1 MSKKYLAKILARD
14 LNGLNLISLYC
25 HKSILK
31 ISDIK
36 FLKKN
41 KIFLLSLQ
49 RNSIKAKNKNKVL
62 SICKFEFIDQAKSKN
77 INQYSSKKNLSLL
90 AIDTIKTKNGFEFN
104 LLFSNNGFI
113 TLSSEI
119 IEVTLEDLKEI
130 KWLIDWTQIV
140 KIFKRI

>member
-62 SICKFEFIDQAKSKN
+62 SICKFEFIDQARSKN

-90 AIDTIKTKNGFEFN
+90 AIDTIKTKKGFEFN

-130 KWLIDWTQIV
+130 KNDL
-140 KIFKRI
+140 

>member
-36 FLKKN
+36 FLKEN

-49 RNSIKAKNKNKVL
+49 RNSIKTKNKNKVL

-90 AIDTIKTKNGFEFN
+90 AIDIIKTKKGYEFN

-130 KWLIDWTQIV
+130 KNDL
-140 KIFKRI
+140 

>member
-36 FLKKN
+36 FLKEN

-49 RNSIKAKNKNKVL
+49 RNSIKTKNKNKVL
-62 SICKFEFIDQAKSKN
+62 SICKFEFIEHAKSKN
-77 INQYSSKKNLSLL
+77 INQYSLKKDLSLL
-90 AIDTIKTKNGFEFN
+90 AIDTIKTKKGFEFN

-130 KWLIDWTQIV
+130 KNDL
-140 KIFKRI
+140 

>member
-31 ISDIK
+31 VSDIK

-41 KIFLLSLQ
+41 KIFLLSLI
-49 RNSIKAKNKNKVL
+49 RNSIKDKNKNKVL
-62 SICKFEFIDQAKSKN
+62 SICKFEFIDQARSKN

-90 AIDTIKTKNGFEFN
+90 AIDTLKTKNGFEFN

-130 KWLIDWTQIV
+130 KNDL
-140 KIFKRI
+140 

>member
-31 ISDIK
+31 VSDIK

-41 KIFLLSLQ
+41 KIFLLSLK

-62 SICKFEFIDQAKSKN
+62 SISKFEFIDQARSKN
-77 INQYSSKKNLSLL
+77 INQYSPKKNLSLL
-90 AIDTIKTKNGFEFN
+90 AIDTIKTKKGFEFN

-130 KWLIDWTQIV
+130 KNDL
-140 KIFKRI
+140 

>member
-25 HKSILK
+25 HKSKLK

-41 KIFLLSLQ
+41 KIFLLSLE
-49 RNSIKAKNKNKVL
+49 RNSIKSENKQKVL
-62 SICKFEFIDQAKSKN
+62 SICKFEFIDDAKSKN
-77 INQYSSKKNLSLL
+77 INQYSPEDSLSLL
-90 AIDTIKTKNGFEFN
+90 AIDIIKTNKGYEFN

-130 KWLIDWTQIV
+130 KND
-140 KIFKRI
+140 

>member
-31 ISDIK
+31 VSDIK

-49 RNSIKAKNKNKVL
+49 RNSIKDKNKNKVL
-62 SICKFEFIDQAKSKN
+62 SICKFEFIDQARSKN

-90 AIDTIKTKNGFEFN
+90 AIDTIKTKKGYEFN

-130 KWLIDWTQIV
+130 KNDL
-140 KIFKRI
+140 

>member
-1 MSKKYLAKILARD
+1 MSKKYLVKILARD
-14 LNGLNLISLYC
+14 LNGLHLISLFC

-36 FLKKN
+36 FLKEN

-49 RNSIKAKNKNKVL
+49 RNSIKTKNKNKVL

-77 INQYSSKKNLSLL
+77 INQYSLKKDLSLL
-90 AIDTIKTKNGFEFN
+90 AIDTIKTKKGFEFN

-130 KWLIDWTQIV
+130 KNDL
-140 KIFKRI
+140 

>member
-36 FLKKN
+36 FLKEN

-49 RNSIKAKNKNKVL
+49 RNSIKT
-62 SICKFEFIDQAKSKN
+62 
-77 INQYSSKKNLSLL
+77 KK
-90 AIDTIKTKNGFEFN
+90 GFEFN

-130 KWLIDWTQIV
+130 NNDL
-140 KIFKRI
+140 

>member
-31 ISDIK
+31 VSDIK

-62 SICKFEFIDQAKSKN
+62 SICKFEFIDQARSKN

-90 AIDTIKTKNGFEFN
+90 AIDTIKTKKGFEFN
-104 LLFSNNGFI
+104 LLFSNNSFI

-130 KWLIDWTQIV
+130 KNDL
-140 KIFKRI
+140 

>member
-36 FLKKN
+36 FLKEN

-49 RNSIKAKNKNKVL
+49 RNSIKTKNKNKVL
-62 SICKFEFIDQAKSKN
+62 SICKFEFIDQANSKN
-77 INQYSSKKNLSLL
+77 INQYSLKKDLSLL
-90 AIDTIKTKNGFEFN
+90 AIDTIKTKKGFEFN

-130 KWLIDWTQIV
+130 KNDL
-140 KIFKRI
+140 

>member
-31 ISDIK
+31 VSDIK

-41 KIFLLSLQ
+41 KIFILSLQ

-62 SICKFEFIDQAKSKN
+62 SICKFEFIDQARSKN
-77 INQYSSKKNLSLL
+77 INQYSPKKNLSLL
-90 AIDTIKTKNGFEFN
+90 AIDTIKTKKGFEFN

-130 KWLIDWTQIV
+130 KNDS
-140 KIFKRI
+140 

>member
-25 HKSILK
+25 HKSRLK
-31 ISDIK
+31 ISGIK

-41 KIFLLSLQ
+41 KIFLLSLE
-49 RNSIKAKNKNKVL
+49 RNSIKEKNKNKVL
-62 SICKFEFIDQAKSKN
+62 SICKFEFIDHAKSRN
-77 INQYSSKKNLSLL
+77 INQYSFEKTLSLI
-90 AIDTIKTKNGFEFN
+90 AIDTIKTKNGYEFN

-113 TLSSEI
+113 NLSSEI

-130 KWLIDWTQIV
+130 KYDL
-140 KIFKRI
+140 

>member
-25 HKSILK
+25 YKAKLK

-41 KIFLLSLQ
+41 KIFLLSLE
-49 RNSIKAKNKNKVL
+49 RNSINAKNKNKVL
-62 SICKFEFIDQAKSKN
+62 SICKFEFVDRARSKN
-77 INQYSSKKNLSLL
+77 INQYSQEKSLSLL
-90 AIDTIKTKNGFEFN
+90 AIDTIKNKKGYEFN
-104 LLFSNNGFI
+104 LLFDNNGFI
-113 TLSSEI
+113 TLFSEI

-130 KWLIDWTQIV
+130 EK
-140 KIFKRI
+140 

>member
-31 ISDIK
+31 VSDIK

-49 RNSIKAKNKNKVL
+49 RNSIKGKNKNKVL
-62 SICKFEFIDQAKSKN
+62 SICKFEFIDQARSKN
-77 INQYSSKKNLSLL
+77 INQYSLKKNLSLL
-90 AIDTIKTKNGFEFN
+90 AIDTIKTKKGFEFN

-130 KWLIDWTQIV
+130 KNDL
-140 KIFKRI
+140 

>member
-31 ISDIK
+31 VSDIK

-49 RNSIKAKNKNKVL
+49 RNSIKTKNKNKVL
-62 SICKFEFIDQAKSKN
+62 SICKFEFIDQARSKN
-77 INQYSSKKNLSLL
+77 INQYSSKKDLSLL
-90 AIDTIKTKNGFEFN
+90 AIDTIKTKKGYEFN

-113 TLSSEI
+113 TLTSEI

-130 KWLIDWTQIV
+130 KNDL
-140 KIFKRI
+140 

>member
-31 ISDIK
+31 VSDIK

-62 SICKFEFIDQAKSKN
+62 SICKFEFIDQARSKN

-104 LLFSNNGFI
+104 LLFSNNSFI

-130 KWLIDWTQIV
+130 KNDL
-140 KIFKRI
+140 

>member
-14 LNGLNLISLYC
+14 LNGLNMISLYC

-62 SICKFEFIDQAKSKN
+62 SICKFEFIDQARSKN
-77 INQYSSKKNLSLL
+77 INQYSPKKNLSLL
-90 AIDTIKTKNGFEFN
+90 AIDTIKTKKGFEFN

-130 KWLIDWTQIV
+130 KNDL
-140 KIFKRI
+140 

>member
-31 ISDIK
+31 VSDIK

-49 RNSIKAKNKNKVL
+49 RNSIKTKNKNKVL
-62 SICKFEFIDQAKSKN
+62 SICKFEFIDQARSKN
-77 INQYSSKKNLSLL
+77 INQYSSKKDLSLL
-90 AIDTIKTKNGFEFN
+90 AIDTIKTKKGYEFN

-130 KWLIDWTQIV
+130 KNDL
-140 KIFKRI
+140 

>member
-31 ISDIK
+31 VSDIK

-49 RNSIKAKNKNKVL
+49 RNSIKAKNKNMSDANEWIPTEAVKKIKEL
-62 SICKFEFIDQAKSKN
+62 QATFDGKMSETCISQILYEFN
-77 INQYSSKKNLSLL
+77 IIWRNIMRKEND
-90 AIDTIKTKNGFEFN
+90 AIKTKM
-104 LLFSNNGFI
+104 
-113 TLSSEI
+113 TL
-119 IEVTLEDLKEI
+119 
-130 KWLIDWTQIV
+130 
-140 KIFKRI
+140 

>member
-25 HKSILK
+25 HKSNLK
-31 ISDIK
+31 VSDIK

-130 KWLIDWTQIV
+130 KNDL
-140 KIFKRI
+140 

>member
-36 FLKKN
+36 FLKEN

-49 RNSIKAKNKNKVL
+49 RNSIKTKNKNKVL
-62 SICKFEFIDQAKSKN
+62 SICKFEFIDQARSKN
-77 INQYSSKKNLSLL
+77 INQYLSKKNISLL

-113 TLSSEI
+113 TLTSEI

-130 KWLIDWTQIV
+130 KNDL
-140 KIFKRI
+140 

>member
-31 ISDIK
+31 VSDIK

-49 RNSIKAKNKNKVL
+49 RNSIKTKNKNKVL
-62 SICKFEFIDQAKSKN
+62 SICKFEFIDQARSKN

-90 AIDTIKTKNGFEFN
+90 AIDTIKTKKGYEFN

-130 KWLIDWTQIV
+130 KNDL
-140 KIFKRI
+140 

>member
-36 FLKKN
+36 FLKEN

-49 RNSIKAKNKNKVL
+49 RNSIKTKNKNKVL

-77 INQYSSKKNLSLL
+77 INQYSSKKDLFLL
-90 AIDTIKTKNGFEFN
+90 AIDTIKTKKGFEFN

-130 KWLIDWTQIV
+130 KNDL
-140 KIFKRI
+140 

>member
-14 LNGLNLISLYC
+14 LNGLNIISLYC
-25 HKSILK
+25 HKSKLN

-41 KIFLLSLQ
+41 KIFLLSLE
-49 RNSIKAKNKNKVL
+49 RNSIKDEKKQKVL
-62 SICKFEFIDQAKSKN
+62 SICKFEFIDRVKSKN
-77 INQYSSKKNLSLL
+77 INQYSSEKSLSLL
-90 AIDTIKTKNGFEFN
+90 AIDTIKTVNGYEFN

-113 TLSSEI
+113 TLTSEI

-130 KWLIDWTQIV
+130 
-140 KIFKRI
+140 

>member
-1 MSKKYLAKILARD
+1 MPKKYLAKILARD

-31 ISDIK
+31 VSDIK

-49 RNSIKAKNKNKVL
+49 RNSIKAKNKKKVL
-62 SICKFEFIDQAKSKN
+62 SICKFEFIDHARSKN
-77 INQYSSKKNLSLL
+77 INQYSSKENLSLL
-90 AIDTIKTKNGFEFN
+90 AIDTIKTKNCFEFN

-113 TLSSEI
+113 TLFSEI

-130 KWLIDWTQIV
+130 KNDL
-140 KIFKRI
+140 

>member
-36 FLKKN
+36 FLKEN

-49 RNSIKAKNKNKVL
+49 RNSIKTRNKNKVL

-77 INQYSSKKNLSLL
+77 INQYSLKEDLSLL
-90 AIDTIKTKNGFEFN
+90 AIDTIKTKKGFEFN

-130 KWLIDWTQIV
+130 KNDL
-140 KIFKRI
+140 

>member
-31 ISDIK
+31 VSDIK

-62 SICKFEFIDQAKSKN
+62 SICKFEFIDQARSKN
-77 INQYSSKKNLSLL
+77 INQYSSKKILSLL
-90 AIDTIKTKNGFEFN
+90 AIDTIKTKKGFEFN

-130 KWLIDWTQIV
+130 KNDL
-140 KIFKRI
+140 

>member
-25 HKSILK
+25 YKSFLQV
-31 ISDIK
+31 SDIK

-62 SICKFEFIDQAKSKN
+62 SICKFEFIDQARSKN

-90 AIDTIKTKNGFEFN
+90 AIDTIKTKKGFEFN

-130 KWLIDWTQIV
+130 KNDL
-140 KIFKRI
+140 

>member
-31 ISDIK
+31 VSDIK

-41 KIFLLSLQ
+41 KIYLLSLQ

-62 SICKFEFIDQAKSKN
+62 SICKFEFIDQARSKN
-77 INQYSSKKNLSLL
+77 INQYSSKKNLLLL
-90 AIDTIKTKNGFEFN
+90 AIDTINTKKGFEFN

-130 KWLIDWTQIV
+130 KNDL
-140 KIFKRI
+140 

>member
-31 ISDIK
+31 VSDIK

-41 KIFLLSLQ
+41 KIFLLSIE
-49 RNSIKAKNKNKVL
+49 RNSIKAENKNKVL

-77 INQYSSKKNLSLL
+77 INQNSLEKNLLLL
-90 AIDTIKTKNGFEFN
+90 AIDTIKTKKGYEFN
-104 LLFSNNGFI
+104 LLFSNNSFI
-113 TLSSEI
+113 TLTSEI

-130 KWLIDWTQIV
+130 KNDL
-140 KIFKRI
+140 

>member
-36 FLKKN
+36 FLKEN

-49 RNSIKAKNKNKVL
+49 RNSIKTKNKNKVL

-77 INQYSSKKNLSLL
+77 INQYSLKKDLSLL
-90 AIDTIKTKNGFEFN
+90 AIDTIKTKKGFEFN

-119 IEVTLEDLKEI
+119 IEVTLEDLREI
-130 KWLIDWTQIV
+130 KNDL
-140 KIFKRI
+140 

>member
-14 LNGLNLISLYC
+14 LNGLNIISLYC
-25 HKSILK
+25 HKSKLN

-41 KIFLLSLQ
+41 KIFLLSLE
-49 RNSIKAKNKNKVL
+49 RNSIKDEKKQKVL
-62 SICKFEFIDQAKSKN
+62 SICKFEFIDRAKSKN
-77 INQYSSKKNLSLL
+77 INQYSLEKSLFLL
-90 AIDTIKTKNGFEFN
+90 AIDTIKTVNGYEFN

-113 TLSSEI
+113 TLTSEI

-130 KWLIDWTQIV
+130 
-140 KIFKRI
+140 